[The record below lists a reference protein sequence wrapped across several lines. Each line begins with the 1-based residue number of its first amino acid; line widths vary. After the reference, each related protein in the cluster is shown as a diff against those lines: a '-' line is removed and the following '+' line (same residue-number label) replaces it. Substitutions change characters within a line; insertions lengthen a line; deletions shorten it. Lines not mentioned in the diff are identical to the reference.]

1 MMVMWRS
8 SLLLFTLLAFGVP
21 ASAAEPADAA
31 KPGPD
36 PMVGGLKVNPD
47 LLRLDFPALPALPSL
62 RAARQGQA
70 APPEDD
76 RDLDVD
82 PLQTDFTVIALPTT
96 LHMPRWKSAFRVTHR
111 FTRPLGQG
119 DFSSLLEDF
128 FGIDSGA
135 VIGLEYRFGIMRGAY
150 VGIRRTNDRTI
161 EFFTEY
167 NLLQERDSK
176 PVGLSV
182 VASIDGTNNFRDS
195 YTPGL
200 GVVVS
205 RTLSRAGTV
214 YIEPIWVNN
223 SNPLPSDLT
232 DDNNTFLLG
241 LGTRLRIRPSVY
253 LVGEIVPRVAGY
265 DPGVNHASF
274 GIEKLL
280 GLHVFQFNFSNGFGT
295 TMGQVA
301 RGGTSN
307 DDWYLG
313 FSISRKFF

>member
-1 MMVMWRS
+1 MVTCRS
-8 SLLLFTLLAFGVP
+8 FLLLFTLLAFGVS
-21 ASAAEPADAA
+21 ASAAEPADAS
-31 KPGPD
+31 KPSPD
-36 PMVGGLKVNPD
+36 PTVGGLKVNPD
-47 LLRLDFPALPALPSL
+47 LLRLAFPTLPALPSL

-82 PLQTDFTVIALPTT
+82 PLQTDFTLITLPTT
-96 LHMPRWKSAFRVTHR
+96 LRMPRGKSAFRVTHR

-119 DFSSLLEDF
+119 DFASLAEDF

-161 EFFTEY
+161 EFSTEY
-167 NLLQERDSK
+167 NLLQERNSK

-182 VASIDGTNNFRDS
+182 TASIDGTNNFRDS
-195 YTPGL
+195 YSPSL

-205 RTLSRAGTV
+205 RTLGSAGTV
-214 YIEPIWVNN
+214 YLAPTWVNN
-223 SNPLPSDLT
+223 SNPLPKELT
-232 DDNNTFLLG
+232 DDNDSFLLG

-253 LVGEIVPRVAGY
+253 LLGEIVPRVTGY
-265 DPGVNHASF
+265 DPGVHQASF
-274 GIEKLL
+274 GVEKLM

-295 TMGQVA
+295 TTGQVA